1 MRIYLIGYSF
11 SGKTTM
17 GRQLANLL
25 HYDFFDTDKAIELK
39 LHTTIPLLFERYGEE
54 AFRIIES
61 NILRT
66 TAERDNIVVSTGGG
80 TACSDD
86 NLRFILDNG
95 ISVYLHMDLE
105 GTLRRVAASRK
116 KRPLLEG
123 MTPDQRRLYINQTL
137 NQRHPYYS
145 QAHITVD
152 GATVTPQQ
160 ILEKIENLKVDNGNL
175 ALKNK
180 KHNEKE

>member
-95 ISVYLHMDLE
+95 IAVYLHMDLE

-116 KRPLLEG
+116 KRPL
-123 MTPDQRRLYINQTL
+123 
-137 NQRHPYYS
+137 
-145 QAHITVD
+145 
-152 GATVTPQQ
+152 
-160 ILEKIENLKVDNGNL
+160 
-175 ALKNK
+175 
-180 KHNEKE
+180 

>member
-25 HYDFFDTDKAIELK
+25 HYDFFDTDKAIEIK

-66 TAERDNIVVSTGGG
+66 TAERENIVVSTGGG
-80 TACSDD
+80 TACYDD
-86 NLRFILDNG
+86 NLHFILENG
-95 ISVYLHMDLE
+95 IAVYLQMSLE
-105 GTLRRVAASRK
+105 GILRRVAASRK

-123 MTPDQRRLYINQTL
+123 MTPDQQRLYINQTL
-137 NQRHPYYS
+137 DKRHPYYC

-152 GATVTPQQ
+152 GETVTPQQ
-160 ILEKIENLKVDNGNL
+160 IAEKLRNMNVGNVHL
-175 ALKNK
+175 A
-180 KHNEKE
+180 